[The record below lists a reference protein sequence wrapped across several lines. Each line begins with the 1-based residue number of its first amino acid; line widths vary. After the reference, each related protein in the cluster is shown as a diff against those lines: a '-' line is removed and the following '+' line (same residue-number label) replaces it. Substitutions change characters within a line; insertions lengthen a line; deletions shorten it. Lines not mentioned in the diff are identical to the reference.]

1 MEALRLEHVTVDY
14 PGRPGVLYD
23 ADLHVQPGELVVLEG
38 RSGSGKSTLLA
49 VAAGL
54 EPVTHGDVA
63 VFGTPMRPESP
74 DAATVRATRIGLVFQ
89 HLHLLPELSVI
100 ENVELP
106 LVLAH
111 AKRAQRR
118 KTALDLL
125 ARFGLDGA
133 ADRQPTTLSGGEQQR
148 VAIARALAL
157 NPGLLLVDEPTSALD
172 ERNARS
178 VVKALRTAADGGA
191 AVVVASHDEI
201 LRGAGTLYRMTQGQ
215 PVRVR

>member
-1 MEALRLEHVTVDY
+1 MDALRLQHVTVDY

-23 ADLHVQPGELVVLEG
+23 ADLQVKPGEVVVLEG

-54 EPVTHGDVA
+54 EPVSHGDVA
-63 VFGTPMRPESP
+63 VYGIPMRPDSP

-89 HLHLLPELSVI
+89 HLHLLPELNVV

-106 LVLAH
+106 LVLASWKR
-111 AKRAQRR
+111 AKRRER
-118 KTALDLL
+118 ALALL
-125 ARFGLDGA
+125 ETFGLAGA
-133 ADRQPTTLSGGEQQR
+133 ADRNPTTLSGGEQQR
-148 VAIARALAL
+148 VAIARSLAL
-157 NPGLLLVDEPTSALD
+157 GPGLLLVDEPTSALD
-172 ERNARS
+172 ETNARS

-191 AVVVASHDEI
+191 AVVIASHDDI
-201 LRGAGTLYRMTQGQ
+201 LRNVGTLYRMTQGQ